1 MDSTAFEMA
10 LMGFPSAVAPSS
22 FEDLLGASPLIVG
35 GGGDTTANVHSVGAT
50 AASFDIN
57 ALLAE
62 TADMTYGFRCFCC
75 GLLLD
80 FLLWVGLPYFSL
92 SFSHPFFP
100 PNTGRSLT

>member
-62 TADMTYGFRCFCC
+62 TADMTYGFRCFW
-75 GLLLD
+75 
-80 FLLWVGLPYFSL
+80 LWVVVVGLPLFSL
-92 SFSHPFFP
+92 SFSHPFFS

>member
-62 TADMTYGFRCFCC
+62 TADMTYGF
-75 GLLLD
+75 
-80 FLLWVGLPYFSL
+80 LLWVVVGLPFFSL

-100 PNTGRSLT
+100 PPIQGAL